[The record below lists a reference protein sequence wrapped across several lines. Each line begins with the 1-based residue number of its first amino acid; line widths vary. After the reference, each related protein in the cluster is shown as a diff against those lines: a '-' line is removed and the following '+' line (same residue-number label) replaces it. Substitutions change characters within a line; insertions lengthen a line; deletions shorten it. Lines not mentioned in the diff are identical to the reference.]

1 MRVLVVLAHP
11 ERRSFNGQMADR
23 AAGTLLELGH
33 EVELIDLYEQRFDA
47 REAAWHYPSR
57 PPDNAFD
64 VQAEQRSASDE
75 GVLPEPVASMLD
87 RVEQADL
94 IILQFPIWWF
104 APPAILKGWI
114 DRVLVYG
121 RTYSSQLR
129 YDRGRLTGRKAML
142 SVTTGGGE
150 QTFAHNGRN
159 GDINLVLWPTQM
171 SLHYVGFEVL
181 PPYVAFGV
189 SGDRADPATR
199 AKLSGHLS
207 AYSERLVRLD
217 ELAPLGFPKWADFD
231 ENGRLRPEAGDHNLF
246 IRQRA

>member
-33 EVELIDLYEQRFDA
+33 EVELIDLYEQCFDA

-57 PPDNAFD
+57 TPDNAFD
-64 VQAEQRSASDE
+64 VQAEQRFASEEDT
-75 GVLPEPVASMLD
+75 LPEPVASMLD

-121 RTYSSQLR
+121 RTYSSRLR

-142 SVTTGGGE
+142 SVTTGGGA

-159 GDINLVLWPTQM
+159 GDIELVLWPTQM
-171 SLHYVGFEVL
+171 SLHYVGLEVL

-189 SGDRADPATR
+189 SGDRADPATCAR
-199 AKLSGHLS
+199 LSNHLS
-207 AYSERLVRLD
+207 AYSQRLGSLD
-217 ELAPLGFPKWADFD
+217 ELAPLGFPTWADFD
-231 ENGRLRPEAGDHNLF
+231 ENGRLRPEAEDHNLF